1 MSVKPILRLSFSPIR
16 WAKIK
21 KLENDMLTFLQFSSL
36 WGEKSGGHG
45 RCPPRPSLLF

>member
-1 MSVKPILRLSFSPIR
+1 MSVKTILRLSISPIR

-21 KLENDMLTFLQFSSL
+21 KLENDVLTFLQFSLL

-45 RCPPRPSLLF
+45 RCSPRPSLLF